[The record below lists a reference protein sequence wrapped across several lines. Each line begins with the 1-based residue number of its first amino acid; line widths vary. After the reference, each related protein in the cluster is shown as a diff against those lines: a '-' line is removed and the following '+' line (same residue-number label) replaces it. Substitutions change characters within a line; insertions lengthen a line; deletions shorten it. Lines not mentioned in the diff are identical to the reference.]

1 VAFQDQSRSVRSV
14 YIDNMA
20 ADYMD
25 SANLKHLSLFTLYVK
40 GKILLND
47 NENAVGKG
55 RGIEWKVLGSNDI
68 LEAKTSAKEI
78 VENIGAKAL
87 DLVSTYSI

>member
-1 VAFQDQSRSVRSV
+1 
-14 YIDNMA
+14 M
-20 ADYMD
+20 
-25 SANLKHLSLFTLYVK
+25 K
-40 GKILLND
+40 GNILLND

-68 LEAKTSAKEI
+68 LKAKTSAKEI

>member
-1 VAFQDQSRSVRSV
+1 
-14 YIDNMA
+14 M
-20 ADYMD
+20 
-25 SANLKHLSLFTLYVK
+25 
-40 GKILLND
+40 
-47 NENAVGKG
+47 E
-55 RGIEWKVLGSNDI
+55 VLGSNDI

>member
-1 VAFQDQSRSVRSV
+1 
-14 YIDNMA
+14 M
-20 ADYMD
+20 
-25 SANLKHLSLFTLYVK
+25 K